1 MIADLHKEF
10 EVVDKLR
17 GATTDSGSNFLKAF
31 RESGD
36 TSHVPNYEEEE
47 DYLEQSD
54 EEDMLYLDLG
64 EILDARI
71 RQENVFNAVNPTL
84 PMHRKCA
91 CHLLS
96 LIAKADILKIPDPTF
111 QELRSST
118 LLKVQLLLNKQTSSS
133 LNSDIIKQHIGQLFI
148 QKNETRWN
156 SEYYAIRC
164 IERLLRKK
172 NRAMKRLFDE
182 LRITPFTPNEEQFM
196 KEYTRIMR
204 YITDALD
211 VLQGEKNIG
220 LGYLL
225 PTIALLKKKL
235 ALLQDD
241 ASIIHCQSLIT
252 GLLDAIS
259 AR

>member
-1 MIADLHKEF
+1 MKKKKMSWNNL
-10 EVVDKLR
+10 
-17 GATTDSGSNFLKAF
+17 
-31 RESGD
+31 
-36 TSHVPNYEEEE
+36 
-47 DYLEQSD
+47 
-54 EEDMLYLDLG
+54 EDMLYLDLG

-96 LIAKADILKIPDPTF
+96 LIAQADILKIPDPTF

-118 LLKVQLLLNKQTSSS
+118 LHKVQLLLNKQTSSS
-133 LNSDIIKQHIGQLFI
+133 LNSDIIKQHIRQLFI

-172 NRAMKRLFDE
+172 NRGMKRVFYE

-196 KEYTRIMR
+196 KKYTRIMR

-211 VLQGEKNIG
+211 VLQGENNIG

-225 PTIALLKKKL
+225 PTISLLKKL
-235 ALLQDD
+235 VLLQDD
-241 ASIIHCQSLIT
+241 ASLIP
-252 GLLDAIS
+252 
-259 AR
+259 